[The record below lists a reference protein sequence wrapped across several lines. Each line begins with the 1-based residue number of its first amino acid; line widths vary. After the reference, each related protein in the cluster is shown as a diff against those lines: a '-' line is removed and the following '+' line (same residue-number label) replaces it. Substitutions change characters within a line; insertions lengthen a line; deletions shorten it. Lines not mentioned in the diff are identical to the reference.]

1 MLTMAT
7 TMSKKLVLIQ
17 FSSSDMETLR
27 WRPEIRQSALS
38 FDAFQILLNSFL
50 QERFPERPLAIKSV
64 SMYDE
69 TSSKFQN
76 LVDLQDSLQKILSDS
91 RPLHLHVDLQPEKN
105 NDNHSPESFPLLKGR
120 HFPLDNGLP
129 LGSSQENGFVLHIQE
144 QENANLGTGLI
155 SWDGSVVLAKYFELH
170 PSVVQNKRVLEV
182 GSGTGIVG
190 LSNYFLG
197 AKRVLLTDLSYSLP
211 NLQRNILKNQ
221 EKNADR
227 VDSDWK
233 MISTGILDWKDPK
246 TYPKE
251 ESGEGYWDV
260 IVGSDVIWLEELV
273 PPLIQTLE
281 ACANENTVIYIS
293 HQTRSLH
300 TDKLFFS
307 LLSQQF
313 QFEKVSLII
322 LFSHHLLSY
331 NLLTLFKTPKK
342 QVPRDELH
350 PEYSPSEIHIF
361 RAKKKRNT
369 TR

>member
-1 MLTMAT
+1 MMT
-7 TMSKKLVLIQ
+7 TTISTSKKLILIQ

-27 WRPEIRQSALS
+27 WRPEIPQPMFS
-38 FDAFQILLNSFL
+38 FDVFKILLSSFL
-50 QERFPERPLAIKSV
+50 QERLPEKPLTIKSV

-105 NDNHSPESFPLLKGR
+105 NKDNDSPESFPLLKGR

-129 LGSSQENGFVLHIQE
+129 FGSSANNGFVLHIQE

-170 PSVVQNKRVLEV
+170 PTVVQDKRVLEV

-190 LSNYFLG
+190 LSSYFLG

-211 NLQRNILKNQ
+211 NLQRNIFKNQ
-221 EKNADR
+221 EKNTHRIDL
-227 VDSDWK
+227 DWE
-233 MISTGILDWKDPK
+233 MISTGMLDWKDPK

-251 ESGEGYWDV
+251 ENGEGAWDV

-281 ACANENTVIYIS
+281 SCANENTVVYIS

-313 QFEKVSLII
+313 QFEKVREDVCSLFFLII
-322 LFSHHLLSY
+322 VFLNIPSLVSLFRLY
-331 NLLTLFKTPKK
+331 KTH
-342 QVPRDELH
+342 ETG
-350 PEYSPSEIHIF
+350 S
-361 RAKKKRNT
+361 AG
-369 TR
+369 